1 MQIANIHD
9 AKTHLSHLV
18 ECALAGEE
26 VIIARAGMPLVRL
39 TPMEH
44 DTRPREGG
52 QLHGTLWIAENFDAP
67 DPEIE
72 KLFYGD
78 GK

>member
-1 MQIANIHD
+1 MQIANINE

-26 VIIARAGMPLVRL
+26 IVIARAGTPLVRL
-39 TPMEH
+39 IPVEL
-44 DTRPREGG
+44 DNRPRQGG
-52 QLHGTLWIAENFDAP
+52 QLQGKLWIAEDFDAP
-67 DPEIE
+67 DAEIE
-72 KLFYGD
+72 KLLYGD